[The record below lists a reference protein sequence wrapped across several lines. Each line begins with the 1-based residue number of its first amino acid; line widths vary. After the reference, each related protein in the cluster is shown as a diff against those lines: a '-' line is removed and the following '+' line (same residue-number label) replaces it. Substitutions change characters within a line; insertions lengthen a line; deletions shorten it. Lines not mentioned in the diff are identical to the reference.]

1 MSLHHQRCSDK
12 LSLPLLMDFILP
24 KIVFLKDYYYM
35 YIQRRVILFL
45 NSVPPLQF
53 YALILLNTLLLSLPQ
68 EAHFIVAILLWYE
81 KNCWSLF
88 HYSRRLLN
96 DILWLWHF
104 FGQIKKFNNIK
115 WLKIEAGSDLESR
128 LWMVPKLQLK
138 VNCRIKELV

>member
-1 MSLHHQRCSDK
+1 MLQ
-12 LSLPLLMDFILP
+12 L
-24 KIVFLKDYYYM
+24 
-35 YIQRRVILFL
+35 QRRVILFL
-45 NSVPPLQF
+45 NSVPGCT
-53 YALILLNTLLLSLPQ
+53 LLCSFMHLLPLLLSLPQ

-104 FGQIKKFNNIK
+104 FGQIKKFYNIK

-128 LWMVPKLQLK
+128 LWIVPELQLK
-138 VNCRIKELV
+138 VNCRKNCWPNQLNSFHEFMIQTLIYRLHTLISQ